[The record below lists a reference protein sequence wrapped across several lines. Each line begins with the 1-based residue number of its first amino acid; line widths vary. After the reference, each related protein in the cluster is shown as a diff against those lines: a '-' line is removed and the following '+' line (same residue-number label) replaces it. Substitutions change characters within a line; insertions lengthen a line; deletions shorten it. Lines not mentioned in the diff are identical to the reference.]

1 MPKAVRTCHA
11 VPLPTDGVSQPN
23 LLAEFQTLGA
33 VANAYL
39 GGVMPPELTLAV
51 RAAQRARLVTQ
62 ETVARQIGVSRP
74 QLANALQGRFGLSQ
88 SAAANLMRWL
98 EAV

>member
-1 MPKAVRTCHA
+1 M
-11 VPLPTDGVSQPN
+11 
-23 LLAEFQTLGA
+23 
-33 VANAYL
+33 
-39 GGVMPPELTLAV
+39 
-51 RAAQRARLVTQ
+51 TQ